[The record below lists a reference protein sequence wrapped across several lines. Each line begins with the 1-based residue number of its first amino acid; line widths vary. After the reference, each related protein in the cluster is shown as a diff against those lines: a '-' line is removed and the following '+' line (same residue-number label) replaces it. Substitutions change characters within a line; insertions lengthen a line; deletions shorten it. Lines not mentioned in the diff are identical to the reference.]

1 MREIPDQSNSEY
13 RDFLL
18 SFDQKCHDKRKKPSA
33 KERKSSW
40 QTKNALGRKQKS
52 YFESKKLVQK
62 RKAPGKKKIY
72 TGSGKRKYIVTVE
85 NSCLLKKAKSAK
97 SECFVFKNC

>member
-62 RKAPGKKKIY
+62 RKAPGKKKNA
-72 TGSGKRKYIVTVE
+72 GCGKRKYIVTVE